1 MIGSSYEGRE
11 LTFAKVSSNP
21 NASNPII
28 LIDGGIH
35 AREWIAPSTVLYILQ
50 QLVESEANKDLLDGI
65 DWYLL
70 PVLNPDGY
78 AFSHSDVRN
87 SLITTASSLLIVN
100 GFRLVFGQRRA
111 PFIMFATVLMVT
123 GTLTISGKQ

>member
-1 MIGSSYEGRE
+1 MI
-11 LTFAKVSSNP
+11 FAKVSSNR

-35 AREWIAPSTVLYILQ
+35 AREWIAPATVLYILQ
-50 QLVESEANKDLLDGI
+50 QLVENPDNRDLLSGV

-78 AFSHSDVRN
+78 EFTH
-87 SLITTASSLLIVN
+87 TTVSRKLFDILYCLHEIV
-100 GFRLVFGQRRA
+100 F
-111 PFIMFATVLMVT
+111 
-123 GTLTISGKQ
+123 